1 MEEFEQQ
8 TLTDH
13 LADLRK
19 CLIAILIAV
28 GAGFSVSYYFIKD
41 IGYWFLKPLFDVLP
55 EQSSL
60 IFVSYQEAF
69 FFI

>member
-1 MEEFEQQ
+1 MEEFETQS
-8 TLTDH
+8 LVEH

-19 CLIAILIAV
+19 SLVAILIAV
-28 GAGFSVSYYFIKD
+28 GLGFAVSYSFAKE
-41 IGYWFLKPLFDVLP
+41 IGRWFLKPLFDVLP

>member
-1 MEEFEQQ
+1 MEEFETQS
-8 TLTDH
+8 LIEH

-28 GAGFSVSYYFIKD
+28 GIGFAVSYSFVKE
-41 IGYWFLKPLFDVLP
+41 IGQWFLKPLFDVLP
-55 EQSSL
+55 AQSSL